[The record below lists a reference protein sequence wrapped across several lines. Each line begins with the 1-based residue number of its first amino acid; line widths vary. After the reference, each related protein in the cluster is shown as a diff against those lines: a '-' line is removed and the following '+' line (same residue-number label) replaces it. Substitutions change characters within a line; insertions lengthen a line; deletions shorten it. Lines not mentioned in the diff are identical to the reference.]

1 MEIWS
6 RIEMGG
12 GCFSF
17 VEVVFVFVFV
27 FKGHANGVPFLRG
40 WGDRKEDDC
49 SAVILP
55 FHRKNHSSFGLRL
68 EGSVSRDFVPIRSG
82 QDRSMKMKLLLSEI
96 ER

>member
-6 RIEMGG
+6 RIEMGR

-17 VEVVFVFVFV
+17 VEVVFVFVTL
-27 FKGHANGVPFLRG
+27 FKRHAFYSPFLRG
-40 WGDRKEDDC
+40 WGDRKDDDC

-68 EGSVSRDFVPIRSG
+68 EGSVSREFVPVCSS
-82 QDRSMKMKLLLSEI
+82 QDRSMKMKLLLSDI